1 MMNRPIDGVVLTAR
15 LTRATFGENVYRDV
29 VLRRRDG
36 SEVEIGQVR
45 VAGQLGQVL
54 VPGREG
60 RFHFQAW
67 MGVQGLYAYAP
78 AGRSAAVAFPMHAER
93 GFALLALLNL
103 AMVAAWLAAE
113 AGLPLLPL
121 TLGVLATSAWATC
134 RASRETL
141 THALKYE
148 HRAAAARRSHRA
160 AVMRS
165 HA

>member
-15 LTRATFGENVYRDV
+15 LARAALGENVYRNV
-29 VLRRRDG
+29 ALRRRDG
-36 SEVEIGQVR
+36 SEVKIGQVR
-45 VAGQLGQVL
+45 VAQQLGQVL

-78 AGRSAAVAFPMHAER
+78 VGRNASVAFPMHAER

-103 AMVAAWLAAE
+103 AMVAAWLPAE
-113 AGLPLLPL
+113 SGLPLVPL

-134 RASRETL
+134 RACRETL

-148 HRAAAARRSHRA
+148 NRTAAARRSHRR
-160 AVMRS
+160 AVMS
-165 HA
+165 A